1 MELCLQKKISGGVF
15 AASMTIINRDLS
27 VNIEDTIKHSENLIN
42 QGSHGCI
49 IGGSTGMMQYV
60 PSNEKRKLI
69 DKMSASKFKDN
80 FIYGTGTNSLTESA
94 QLMKHCIN
102 NGIDRFLIMPPAY
115 YQYNHEG
122 VYVYY
127 ANIIERVPEAKIIL
141 YNYKKLSGYSFNI
154 PIIEKLVKDFKD
166 SIVGLKDSDYQIFD
180 KLKIPNFLIFPGSE
194 TKLLKGLELGN
205 SGIISAI
212 VNVTAPLARKVY
224 DDFYN
229 KKKQTFNE
237 RLFAIRKVFDKNNLI
252 SGLHSFMSTEDEKYK
267 VVLPPLSLLSKEQEK
282 QMMNEL
288 KALDFYPERKA
299 A

>member
-1 MELCLQKKISGGVF
+1 MSIKKGIY
-15 AASMTIINRDLS
+15 AASMTVINKDLS
-27 VNIEDTIKHSENLIN
+27 VNIDATVKHAENLIH
-42 QGSHGCI
+42 QGAHGCV
-49 IGGSTGMMQYV
+49 IGGSTGMMQYI

-80 FIYGTGTNSLTESA
+80 FVFGSGTNSINENF

-115 YQYNHEG
+115 YQYSHEG
-122 VYVYY
+122 VYTYY

-237 RLFAIRKVFDKNNLI
+237 RLCAIRKVFDKNNLI